1 MIIDNESEPGAW
13 KREMEKAPWAY
24 GQKREPDMLEILTRM
39 RAHGLD
45 VEADIIARELAL
57 SFQGKTSLVADL

>member
-24 GQKREPDMLEILTRM
+24 GQKREPNLLEILTRM

-57 SFQGKTSLVADL
+57 SSQGKTLIDSE

>member
-24 GQKREPDMLEILTRM
+24 GQKREPEMLEILTRM

-57 SFQGKTSLVADL
+57 SFQGKILTRSE

>member
-24 GQKREPDMLEILTRM
+24 GQKREPDVLEILTRM

-57 SFQGKTSLVADL
+57 SSQGKTLIDSE

>member
-24 GQKREPDMLEILTRM
+24 GQKREPDVLEILTRM

-45 VEADIIARELAL
+45 VEADIIARELGL
-57 SFQGKTSLVADL
+57 SFQGKTLIGSE

>member
-24 GQKREPDMLEILTRM
+24 GQKREPDVLEILTRM

-57 SFQGKTSLVADL
+57 SFQGKTAIGNE

>member
-1 MIIDNESEPGAW
+1 MIDNESEPGAW

-24 GQKREPDMLEILTRM
+24 GQKREPDIMEILTRM

-45 VEADIIARELAL
+45 VEADIIARELAPF
-57 SFQGKTSLVADL
+57 FQGKTATGSE

>member
-24 GQKREPDMLEILTRM
+24 GQKREPDLLEILTRM

-57 SFQGKTSLVADL
+57 SSQGKTLIGSE